1 VIVYCYPLFF
11 SPLTSLCAPPLVCG
25 EFDAQVKPLFNSAPA
40 ALAGFVR
47 TNARIR
53 MTPCNKEVAQTARTP
68 VLSATLL
75 ARVHELNRN
84 YVDLL
89 AAQAGIR
96 NVDAQGLPPKVLDT
110 LAQLS
115 APARL
120 RLAASPF
127 ALYALGFEDQQFW
140 RTVLAEDGVAD
151 RDDALANYYGT
162 SSVAPAIVFSEV
174 ALFFAWHT
182 AVVNRVSA
190 RVLFAMPEALAE
202 RMVQTPLWRLR
213 KIAAEFP
220 GLLQPRWPTNPGFWP
235 DLVRFAAAADWCR
248 LQTAQ
253 LLGNQLTAVDL
264 DAAFDEG
271 RMPGNRGRRIDMT
284 KARAKREC

>member
-1 VIVYCYPLFF
+1 
-11 SPLTSLCAPPLVCG
+11 
-25 EFDAQVKPLFNSAPA
+25 
-40 ALAGFVR
+40 
-47 TNARIR
+47 

-68 VLSATLL
+68 VLSTTLL

-89 AAQAGIR
+89 ATQAGIR
-96 NVDAQGLPPKVLDT
+96 SGDAQGLPPKVLEA

-115 APARL
+115 GPARFK
-120 RLAASPF
+120 LAASPF
-127 ALYALGFEDQQFW
+127 ALYTLGFEDQQFW
-140 RTVLAEDGVAD
+140 RTELADNGVAD
-151 RDDALANYYGT
+151 RDDSLADYC
-162 SSVAPAIVFSEV
+162 SRLSAAPAVAFCEV

-202 RMVQTPLWRLR
+202 RLAQTPLWRLR

-235 DLVRFAAAADWCR
+235 DLVRFAAAADWPR

-271 RMPGNRGRRIDMT
+271 RMPGHRGRRIDIT
-284 KARAKREC
+284 KVRGRTGR

>member
-1 VIVYCYPLFF
+1 
-11 SPLTSLCAPPLVCG
+11 
-25 EFDAQVKPLFNSAPA
+25 
-40 ALAGFVR
+40 
-47 TNARIR
+47 

-89 AAQAGIR
+89 ATQAGVR
-96 NVDAQGLPPKVLDT
+96 SVDPQGLSHRVLDA

-115 APARL
+115 EPARF

-127 ALYALGFEDQQFW
+127 ALYTLGFEDQHFW
-140 RTVLAEDGVAD
+140 RTVLGADGVAD
-151 RDDALANYYGT
+151 RDDSLPDYHGALSISPT
-162 SSVAPAIVFSEV
+162 IVFCEV

-182 AVVNRVSA
+182 AVVNRVAA
-190 RVLFAMPEALAE
+190 RVLFAMPDTLAE

-213 KIAAEFP
+213 RIAAEFP
-220 GLLQPRWPTNPGFWP
+220 GVLQPRWPANPGFWP
-235 DLVRFAAAADWCR
+235 DLVRFAAASDWRR
-248 LQTAQ
+248 LETAQ

-271 RMPGNRGRRIDMT
+271 RMPGHRGRRIDIA
-284 KARAKREC
+284 KARGRIEK